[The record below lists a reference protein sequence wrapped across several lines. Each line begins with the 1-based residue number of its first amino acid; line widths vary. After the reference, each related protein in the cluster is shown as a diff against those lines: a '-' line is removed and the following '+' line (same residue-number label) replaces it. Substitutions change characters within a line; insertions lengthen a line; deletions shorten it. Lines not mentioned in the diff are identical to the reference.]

1 MTENEKV
8 ELRCYTFTLA
18 QLNTMQQGIQAAH
31 AVVEMGNNAYKKMMR
46 YGEPYDFRIY
56 HDWATNWKT
65 MVCLNGGDA
74 EALKALEDFFYDPQ
88 NDFPWAP
95 FYEDASFYNALT
107 SIAIILPENIFG
119 TSENMRKLKPGEQ
132 IPRFAFTK
140 WEYELIER
148 LAAARRAV

>member
-1 MTENEKV
+1 
-8 ELRCYTFTLA
+8 
-18 QLNTMQQGIQAAH
+18 MQQGIQAAH
-31 AVVEMGNNAYKKMMR
+31 AAVELGMKAYKKQMR
-46 YGEPYDFRIY
+46 YREGTDFKAY
-56 HDWATNWKT
+56 YDWATNWKT
-65 MVCLNGGDA
+65 MVFLNGGDA
-74 EALKALEDFFYDPQ
+74 EALRELEDFLYDPQ
-88 NDFPWAP
+88 NDFPWAA

-107 SIAIILPENIFG
+107 SIAIILPESIFG